1 MHEALLSVLIAD
13 DEYWIRESLRTA
25 LDWPAYGMSFLEPV
39 CDGEEALTAL
49 KSRHVDILITDIN
62 MPYLSGVE
70 LIRQAQSVSPQTA
83 ILVLSGYSDYEYV
96 RQALLAGAL
105 DYLLKPIS
113 KASLLEALDKAID
126 KMLERQRE
134 ERDRTELQK
143 KLSAAASA
151 MLDRDFSELLHAA
164 RHQAQVQ
171 DVEAQLFEYEQRFS
185 GYRLTLL
192 DVPGASTANGAA
204 IKELLEE
211 TISLRPRLIIRN
223 LYHLTH
229 YLLITPTDAG
239 ALSETLAAVAQAL
252 LKHTGSP
259 ARAVISEA
267 CLSFGDL
274 RKVYN
279 ETRTVLL
286 TLPMRPGSEVVF
298 AARQERRPLSQR
310 LSPALQ
316 KQMEQAV
323 RMQQRDWF
331 DRLVEQTGLW
341 SPQAQEWPQRE
352 YLHCVTAIAWVLH
365 LEELDAVIATLEENG
380 IIPFAS
386 HMVDTWSIG
395 NVTMQF
401 AVNDVFNKYPTWGD
415 MFRAGEVSFA
425 TSEEYKACYEYNKL
439 IYDHTW
445 TDETFSTEQTACD
458 ARMVMGEA
466 AMKVSGSW
474 SIQNFLDIDENYD
487 FGIFPFPNQ
496 TGDAKLLFEP
506 NITFMASAQ
515 SEYQDAI
522 DKVFEVIATD
532 AALQQEIYD
541 YTKTAPMVKGVT
553 PTFPNPSQTDIDAYA
568 AEGMIQDVN
577 LGNNQLVWGGFQ
589 EENAKDIAE
598 YLQGNITIEEALNA
612 ADARRDNSK

>member
-25 LDWPAYGMSFLEPV
+25 LDWPAYGMSFLEPA
-39 CDGEEALTAL
+39 CDGEEALTTL

-126 KMLERQRE
+126 KVLRRQRE

-164 RHQAQVQ
+164 RHQAQAQ

-341 SPQAQEWPQRE
+341 SPQAQEWPQME

-365 LEELDAVIATLEENG
+365 RSVEE
-380 IIPFAS
+380 
-386 HMVDTWSIG
+386 
-395 NVTMQF
+395 
-401 AVNDVFNKYPTWGD
+401 
-415 MFRAGEVSFA
+415 R
-425 TSEEYKACYEYNKL
+425 
-439 IYDHTW
+439 
-445 TDETFSTEQTACD
+445 
-458 ARMVMGEA
+458 
-466 AMKVSGSW
+466 
-474 SIQNFLDIDENYD
+474 
-487 FGIFPFPNQ
+487 
-496 TGDAKLLFEP
+496 GDAAQALAVETLIDTLPMAFSQPVQLRETLMQMEDEAFWSAPCGESATGVMEQVRQYVDAHYIEDLSLGDLASRFGLDGSYLSRSFKQAAGSNLTVYVTQLRVAEAKRLLQRRELSITEVAQAVGYGDYAYFSRVFKKLTGISP
-506 NITFMASAQ
+506 RQ
-515 SEYQDAI
+515 YR
-522 DKVFEVIATD
+522 
-532 AALQQEIYD
+532 
-541 YTKTAPMVKGVT
+541 
-553 PTFPNPSQTDIDAYA
+553 
-568 AEGMIQDVN
+568 
-577 LGNNQLVWGGFQ
+577 
-589 EENAKDIAE
+589 
-598 YLQGNITIEEALNA
+598 EAG
-612 ADARRDNSK
+612 DDG